1 MAKLSDKINLSKA
14 VQKANIA
21 TDSGQEENPVEELL
35 NAGVKASRKR
45 RSKKK
50 EESVPAPVTEENSL
64 FAELLPQ
71 ETPEQPQGEKWPKTY
86 DEMCE
91 YELRKAQERNLPE
104 PDFDFRGMYA
114 KGQKVWFVRVLGPLG
129 EKEMLHVTIR
139 TVYPR
144 MLIVVEQ
151 KAYCHCVGYNMR
163 DQIFDTEYH
172 AQAYFDTV
180 KVSKKY
186 STEPVRVKS
195 YEYEDEDSDMSTSQE
210 AYEELMKEED

>member
-50 EESVPAPVTEENSL
+50 EESAPTPTTEENSL

-71 ETPEQPQGEKWPKTY
+71 ETSEQSQEEKWPKTY

-91 YELRKAQERNLPE
+91 YELRKAKEKNLSE
-104 PDFDFRGMYA
+104 PDFDFRGTYA
-114 KGQKVWFVRVLGPLG
+114 KGQKVWFVRILDPLG
-129 EKEMLHVTIR
+129 EKEMLHVSIR

-144 MLIVVEQ
+144 MLIVVEE

-163 DQIFDTEYH
+163 DQIFNTEYQ

-186 STEPVRVKS
+186 STEPVKTKQ
-195 YEYEDEDSDMSTSQE
+195 YEYEDEDSNMSTSQE